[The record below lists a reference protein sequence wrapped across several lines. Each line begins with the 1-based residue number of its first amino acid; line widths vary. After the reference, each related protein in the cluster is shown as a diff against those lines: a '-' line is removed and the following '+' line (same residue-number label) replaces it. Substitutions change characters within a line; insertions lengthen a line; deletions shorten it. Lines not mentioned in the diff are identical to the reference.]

1 MVSCEATAAVTTTNS
16 SSAVINSISLQDAT
30 KRFNGRAVFENL
42 NLEILNG
49 QAWAVTGANGSGKS
63 TLIKVISGFFGLSS
77 GNISWQSE
85 NGAIDATNI
94 HKHCAIAAPYL
105 ELFEEFTLEENI
117 RIYGDLKNFKPGM
130 SNGDVLEFIGLAHA
144 SKKRLKEFS
153 SGMKQRTKL
162 GLAFCANTGILLL
175 DEPLS
180 NLDSKG
186 YEWYR
191 NVPQDLLD
199 NRIVIVGSNLEGDET
214 RFCGHSIRMAVA
226 Q

>member
-1 MVSCEATAAVTTTNS
+1 VTTTKT
-16 SSAVINSISLQDAT
+16 SSASIRSISLQGAT
-30 KRFNGRAVFENL
+30 KRFNGRAIFENL
-42 NLEILNG
+42 DLEIHNG
-49 QAWAVTGANGSGKS
+49 QAWSITGANGSGKS
-63 TLIKVISGFFGLSS
+63 TLIKAISGFFGLSS
-77 GNISWQSE
+77 GNISWESDH
-85 NGAIDATNI
+85 GPIDPANI
-94 HKHCAIAAPYL
+94 HKHCALAAPYL

-117 RIYGDLKNFKPGM
+117 KIYGDLKNFKQGM
-130 SNGDVLEFIGLAHA
+130 SDKDVLEFIDLAHA

-162 GLAFCANTGILLL
+162 GLAFCANTGLLLL

-191 NVPQDLLD
+191 NVPQALLD

-214 RFCGHSIRMAVA
+214 RFCHHNIHMAVT

>member
-1 MVSCEATAAVTTTNS
+1 MTTTNS
-16 SSAVINSISLQDAT
+16 NATSIKSISLKGAT

-42 NLEILNG
+42 DLEIQNG
-49 QAWAVTGANGSGKS
+49 QAWSITGANGSGKS

-77 GNISWQSE
+77 GSISWHSE
-85 NGAIDATNI
+85 NGPIDPANI

-117 RIYGDLKNFKPGM
+117 SIYGDLKNFKPGM
-130 SNGDVLEFIGLAHA
+130 SNTDVLEFIGLIHA

-162 GLAFCANTGILLL
+162 GLAFCANTNILLL

-191 NVPQDLLD
+191 NVPRNLLE

-214 RFCGHSIRMAVA
+214 GFCRHNIRMAVA

>member
-1 MVSCEATAAVTTTNS
+1 MVLCEVTAVVTTTNITPI
-16 SSAVINSISLQDAT
+16 AIKSISLQGAT
-30 KRFNGRAVFENL
+30 KRFNGREVFENL
-42 NLEILNG
+42 DLEIQNG
-49 QAWAVTGANGSGKS
+49 QAWSVTGPNGSGKS

-77 GNISWQSE
+77 GNISWVSE
-85 NGAIDATNI
+85 NGPVDPANI
-94 HKHCAIAAPYL
+94 HKHCALAAPYL

-117 RIYGDLKNFKPGM
+117 HIYGGLKSFRLGM
-130 SNGDVLEFIGLAHA
+130 SDTDVLEFIGLVHA
-144 SKKRLKEFS
+144 AKKRLKEFS

-162 GLAFCANTGILLL
+162 GLAFCANTDILLL

-191 NVPQDLLD
+191 TVPQNLLE
-199 NRIVIVGSNLEGDET
+199 NRMVIVGSNLEGDET
-214 RFCGHSIRMAVA
+214 RFCRHNIHLASP

>member
-1 MVSCEATAAVTTTNS
+1 MTTTNS
-16 SSAVINSISLQDAT
+16 FTTDIKSISLTGAT

-42 NLEILNG
+42 ELEIQHG
-49 QAWAVTGANGSGKS
+49 QAWSITGANGSGKS

-77 GNISWQSE
+77 GSITWKSE
-85 NGAIDATNI
+85 NGTIDPSNI

-117 RIYGDLKNFKPGM
+117 RIYGDLKNFKQGM
-130 SNGDVLEFIGLAHA
+130 SNEDVSEFIGLNHA

-162 GLAFCANTGILLL
+162 GLAFCANSGILLL

-191 NVPQDLLD
+191 SVPQSLLE

-214 RFCGHSIRMAVA
+214 RFCRHNVHMAAA

>member
-1 MVSCEATAAVTTTNS
+1 MVTTTS
-16 SSAVINSISLQDAT
+16 RSLPAIKSISLSGAT

-42 NLEILNG
+42 DLEIQSG
-49 QAWAVTGANGSGKS
+49 QAWSVTGANGSGKS

-77 GNISWQSE
+77 GNISWEAE
-85 NGAIDATNI
+85 NEIVDAAHI
-94 HKHCAIAAPYL
+94 HMHCALAAPYL
-105 ELFEEFTLEENI
+105 DLFEEFTLEENI

-130 SNGDVLEFIGLAHA
+130 SNSDVLEFIGLAHA

-162 GLAFCANTGILLL
+162 GLAVCANTGILLL

-180 NLDSKG
+180 NLDAKG

-191 NVPQDLLD
+191 NIPQNLLD

-214 RFCGHSIRMAVA
+214 RFCRHSIHMAVA